1 MNTADFVAYIQ
12 RNNEIIKKAFVSS
25 EDVNKQAGA
34 MPPVDPAAV
43 GGTMP
48 PPPPQGGAP
57 MDPAMMGGAIPP
69 PPPGD
74 PSMGGSE
81 PPAPEG
87 PSPDE
92 IVDLL
97 DTMSQGME
105 QFEGDVNSLKQEVQ
119 QLRVQLAEAMGTMK
133 TVMDILNKGSA
144 SAPKVAMPAVAA
156 PMM

>member
-34 MPPVDPAAV
+34 MPPMDPNA
-43 GGTMP
+43 MP
-48 PPPPQGGAP
+48 PPAPQGAP
-57 MDPAMMGGAIPP
+57 MPPSDPNAMPP

-74 PSMGGSE
+74 PATMGGE

-92 IVDLL
+92 IVDML
-97 DTMSQGME
+97 DTMSQGMQ

-144 SAPKVAMPAVAA
+144 SAPKAQVAA
-156 PMM
+156 PTATPMM

>member
-34 MPPVDPAAV
+34 MPPMDPNA
-43 GGTMP
+43 M
-48 PPPPQGGAP
+48 PPPPQGAPMPP
-57 MDPAMMGGAIPP
+57 MDPNAMPP

-74 PSMGGSE
+74 PAAGGQ

-92 IVDLL
+92 IVDML
-97 DTMSQGME
+97 DTMSQGMQ
-105 QFEGDVNSLKQEVQ
+105 QFEGDVNALKQEVQ

-144 SAPKVAMPAVAA
+144 SAPKAQVAA
-156 PMM
+156 PATVPMM

>member
-12 RNNEIIKKAFVSS
+12 RNNEAIKKAFVSS

-34 MPPVDPAAV
+34 MPPMDPNA
-43 GGTMP
+43 M
-48 PPPPQGGAP
+48 PPPPQGAPMPP
-57 MDPAMMGGAIPP
+57 MDPNAMP

-74 PSMGGSE
+74 PAAGGE

-92 IVDLL
+92 IVDML
-97 DTMSQGME
+97 DTMSQGMQ

-144 SAPKVAMPAVAA
+144 SAPKAQVASPAAV

>member
-34 MPPVDPAAV
+34 MPPMDPNAMPPPPQGAPMPPMDPNA
-43 GGTMP
+43 MP
-48 PPPPQGGAP
+48 PPPPPGMP
-57 MDPAMMGGAIPP
+57 MDPAAMGG
-69 PPPGD
+69 
-74 PSMGGSE
+74 E

-97 DTMSQGME
+97 DTMSQGMQ

-144 SAPKVAMPAVAA
+144 SAPKAQVAA
-156 PMM
+156 PTATPMM

>member
-12 RNNEIIKKAFVSS
+12 RNNEAIKKAFVSS

-34 MPPVDPAAV
+34 MPPSDPNA
-43 GGTMP
+43 M
-48 PPPPQGGAP
+48 PPPPQGAPMPP
-57 MDPAMMGGAIPP
+57 MDPNAMP

-74 PSMGGSE
+74 PAAGGQ

-92 IVDLL
+92 IVDML
-97 DTMSQGME
+97 DTMSQGMQ
-105 QFEGDVNSLKQEVQ
+105 QFEGDVNALKQEVQ

-144 SAPKVAMPAVAA
+144 SAPKSQVAAPAAA

>member
-12 RNNEIIKKAFVSS
+12 RNNEAIKKAFVSS

-34 MPPVDPAAV
+34 MPPMDPNA
-43 GGTMP
+43 M
-48 PPPPQGGAP
+48 PPPPQGAPIPP
-57 MDPAMMGGAIPP
+57 MDPNAMP

-74 PSMGGSE
+74 PAAGGE

-92 IVDLL
+92 IVDML
-97 DTMSQGME
+97 DTMSQGMQ

-144 SAPKVAMPAVAA
+144 STPKAQVASSAAV

>member
-34 MPPVDPAAV
+34 MPPMDPNAMPPPPQGAPMPPMDPNA
-43 GGTMP
+43 MP
-48 PPPPQGGAP
+48 PPPPPPPGMP
-57 MDPAMMGGAIPP
+57 MDPATMGG
-69 PPPGD
+69 
-74 PSMGGSE
+74 E

-97 DTMSQGME
+97 DTMSQGMQ
-105 QFEGDVNSLKQEVQ
+105 QFEGDVNALKQEVQ

-144 SAPKVAMPAVAA
+144 SAPKAQVAA
-156 PMM
+156 PAATPMM